1 MASEASSSDNQP
13 FHYQYT
19 TLPLPTKTLLDNI
32 KYLLFEGC
40 SIQGVMQRLS
50 LFDVHESDIQKAA
63 EIYNIAP
70 LSDRDK

>member
-1 MASEASSSDNQP
+1 MSTDRHS

-40 SIQGVMQRLS
+40 SIDGVLQRLS
-50 LFDVHESDIQKAA
+50 LFDVQEADVKKAA
-63 EIYNIAP
+63 EIYNISP
-70 LSDRDK
+70 LSHRDAE

>member
-1 MASEASSSDNQP
+1 MSSSERHS

-40 SIQGVMQRLS
+40 SIDGVLQRLS
-50 LFDVHESDIQKAA
+50 LFDVQEGDVKKTA
-63 EIYNIAP
+63 EIYNISP
-70 LSDRDK
+70 LSNREPES